1 MFLSPWNKVLQTGEG
16 RDVEGVS
23 AQCSPESRLAES
35 LRSSTGSS
43 QFCPGIDVQ
52 PADGGSGTG
61 LNCGLFLGPGPESR
75 TYLCLHAPL
84 AKI

>member
-1 MFLSPWNKVLQTGEG
+1 MQATITDKLQKTIFLSPWNKVLQTGEG
-16 RDVEGVS
+16 RDAEGVS
-23 AQCSPESRLAES
+23 ASCSAESRLAES

-61 LNCGLFLGPGPESR
+61 LNAACF
-75 TYLCLHAPL
+75 
-84 AKI
+84 